1 MAVGAAQTVLFGLVA
16 AAKWV
21 ARTPDR
27 ADALDRAAR
36 GLGKL
41 LWFPPFKPRF
51 YGG

>member
-1 MAVGAAQTVLFGLVA
+1 MSELVIYGIPGSPF
-16 AAKWV
+16 V
-21 ARTPDR
+21 
-27 ADALDRAAR
+27 RAAR